1 MLRAGLIA
9 TSQGLKIDGIGS
21 KTRAYYWV
29 NAFIREFIGTLYYE
43 KKKHIIVLIVILI
56 SIIFMIGVTY
66 LSNNI

>member
-9 TSQGLKIDGIGS
+9 TSQGLKIDGIGC

-43 KKKHIIVLIVILI
+43 KKTHNCINCHFNWHNIYDW
-56 SIIFMIGVTY
+56 SNIFI
-66 LSNNI
+66 